1 MFHPTEPLQL
11 HHSWPLREE
20 ARRFEQGWILSSAAI
35 DMLEPGEVGALAPSH
50 AGYWECDLADNSLS
64 WTGGIYDIFGLPR
77 LARISRD
84 DAAAFYVEESRAAME
99 KLRAHAIKH
108 RRGFTLDAEIR
119 AAATGERRWIRLV
132 AAPVCRNGRAVRLR
146 GIKAIL

>member
-1 MFHPTEPLQL
+1 
-11 HHSWPLREE
+11 
-20 ARRFEQGWILSSAAI
+20 
-35 DMLEPGEVGALAPSH
+35 MLEPGEVGALAPSH

-108 RRGFTLDAEIR
+108 RRGFTLDAQVR
-119 AAATGERRWIRLV
+119 AAATGERRWMRLV
-132 AAPVCRNGRAVRLR
+132 AAPVCKGGRVTRLR
-146 GIKAIL
+146 GIKLIL

>member
-1 MFHPTEPLQL
+1 MFHPTEPLSL

-119 AAATGERRWIRLV
+119 AAAIGERRWIRLV
-132 AAPVCRNGRAVRLR
+132 AAPVCRNGQAVRLR
-146 GIKAIL
+146 GIKVIL

>member
-108 RRGFTLDAEIR
+108 RRGFTLDAQVR
-119 AAATGERRWIRLV
+119 AAATGERRWMRLV
-132 AAPVCRNGRAVRLR
+132 AAPVCKGGRVTRLR
-146 GIKAIL
+146 GIKLIL